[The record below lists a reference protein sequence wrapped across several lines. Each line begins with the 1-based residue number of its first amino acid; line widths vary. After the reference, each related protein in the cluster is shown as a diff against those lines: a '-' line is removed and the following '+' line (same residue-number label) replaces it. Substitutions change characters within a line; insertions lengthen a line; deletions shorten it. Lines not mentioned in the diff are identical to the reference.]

1 MAVPLHAYSR
11 LDDMAS
17 QPGLMQRS
25 LPDDKQEDLT
35 DSLTTDTVVIDTA
48 AMAAVTD
55 SLLQRAMEPRKLTPF
70 CPDPIRAMWISLV
83 FPGGGQIYNR
93 KYWKLPIVYGAF
105 MGCLY
110 AITWNNRNYQDYSDA
125 YRDLVYDQ
133 TNKVPQEEW
142 HQTWQ
147 NMSSRDPA
155 DLYKDSNFQTTLKN
169 RKDYYRRYRD
179 LSIIITVGVYALS
192 MIDAYVDAHLFDFD
206 ISPDLSLR
214 MEPVYAPK
222 TRYNASSYGINCS
235 LKF

>member
-1 MAVPLHAYSR
+1 MRRVWLLLLIGWWSISLGLQAQTDEVSVEGAGSLVPDSTVSVVLA
-11 LDDMAS
+11 
-17 QPGLMQRS
+17 QG
-25 LPDDKQEDLT
+25 
-35 DSLTTDTVVIDTA
+35 DSLFLP
-48 AMAAVTD
+48 AV
-55 SLLQRAMEPRKLTPF
+55 SFKQPF
-70 CPDPIRAMWISLV
+70 KPNPTKAVLFSLV
-83 FPGGGQIYNR
+83 PGMGQIYNR

-155 DLYKDSNFQTTLKN
+155 DLYKDSNFQTTL
-169 RKDYYRRYRD
+169 
-179 LSIIITVGVYALS
+179 GVYALS